1 MIIFIRIPHKN
12 ESRLTWHSGSIGT
25 LSVFM
30 EKRTELRRH
39 LDSFRSFMDIFDDDV
54 KSGKA
59 KLYCLEF
66 DDKIVRTDSK
76 V

>member
-1 MIIFIRIPHKN
+1 
-12 ESRLTWHSGSIGT
+12 
-25 LSVFM
+25 M